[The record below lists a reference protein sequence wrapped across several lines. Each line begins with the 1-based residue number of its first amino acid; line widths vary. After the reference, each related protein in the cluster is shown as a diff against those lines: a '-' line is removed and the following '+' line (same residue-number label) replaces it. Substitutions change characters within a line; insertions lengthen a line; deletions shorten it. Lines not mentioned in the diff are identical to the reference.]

1 MLNSEFDLEHET
13 AVELFNA
20 AVEVQDMLVDIEH
33 KLFLG
38 DHYNWNAVGQAKFG
52 LQEAYGILEKAIQS
66 TKLVIELP
74 DAS

>member
-1 MLNSEFDLEHET
+1 MDEFDLEHET

-20 AVEVQDMLVDIEH
+20 AVEVQDMLLDIEH

-38 DHYNWNAVGQAKFG
+38 DHYNWGAVGQAKFG

-66 TKLVIELP
+66 AKLVIEVP
-74 DAS
+74 EAS